1 MVEVQKLS
9 ESERVTNK
17 HLRLI
22 ELSYAKI
29 AGICGCSKSA
39 TF

>member
-9 ESERVTNK
+9 ESKGVTNK

-22 ELSYAKI
+22 ELSYVKI
-29 AGICGCSKSA
+29 AEIYGCSKSA